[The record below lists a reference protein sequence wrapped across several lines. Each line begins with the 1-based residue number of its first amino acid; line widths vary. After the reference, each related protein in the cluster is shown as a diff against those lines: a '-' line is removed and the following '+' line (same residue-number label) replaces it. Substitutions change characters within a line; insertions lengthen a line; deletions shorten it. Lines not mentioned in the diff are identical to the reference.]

1 MCGREVGQ
9 LFSPARAGFYEGL
22 FVCTDQAVSA
32 RMVCKMRCTI
42 GSCCSRRNLPQIL
55 QEILRRPEFG
65 ESIARLLEF
74 GPREI
79 ACAFRNMLQIPFV
92 PMPLPS
98 SVTDCILSFLRT
110 DFSPACGSTWERVPD
125 PMSPT
130 AGTALTAAQN
140 STALMPIG
148 LGHAQDPPAPIEVD
162 RSSGAEDGRKP
173 RTKAPEAIACQVRKK

>member
-1 MCGREVGQ
+1 MLSTLICLASSLSLSGFKQSIIFIRSSCSPRRCRPLMLQILHRGMFCNVCGGERTGQ
-9 LFSPARAGFYEGL
+9 PLSPARVGCYEGL

-55 QEILRRPEFG
+55 QEILLRPEFA

-110 DFSPACGSTWERVPD
+110 DFT
-125 PMSPT
+125 
-130 AGTALTAAQN
+130 
-140 STALMPIG
+140 
-148 LGHAQDPPAPIEVD
+148 
-162 RSSGAEDGRKP
+162 
-173 RTKAPEAIACQVRKK
+173 